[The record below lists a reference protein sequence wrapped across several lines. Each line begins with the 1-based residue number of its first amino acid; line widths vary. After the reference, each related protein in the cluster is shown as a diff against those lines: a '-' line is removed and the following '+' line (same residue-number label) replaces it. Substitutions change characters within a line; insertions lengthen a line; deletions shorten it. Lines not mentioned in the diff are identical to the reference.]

1 MKTAMVKELFQY
13 YLDNQNE
20 LVEKFDKKYLV
31 ISNDHTVNAFD
42 SEDEGY
48 YFALEKYGLG
58 NFLLQLCTRG
68 EEAYTQHFYS
78 PIAIF

>member
-1 MKTAMVKELFQY
+1 MIKVKELFQY
-13 YLDNQNE
+13 YLDNQSE
-20 LVEKFDKKYLV
+20 LVKEYNNKYLV
-31 ISNDHTVNAFD
+31 ISDNNVVESFD

-48 YFALEKYGLG
+48 YYAIEKYGLG
-58 NFLLQLCTRG
+58 NFILQLCTPG